1 MPEQHRS
8 TVTRRAALSRLLALG
23 AGATA
28 ALALPGAAQAAP
40 VVPAGAGAG
49 AHRQGRRHLPRGD
62 GQRWLQLTADVA
74 EALANPD
81 LDRSGAPTPAP
92 TPARFELKW
101 SRVDDERIATVRFM
115 RLDPN
120 ERRRA
125 RRWIARQPTG
135 DGHPVI
141 RLRLG
146 SRNASSVQRPERRS
160 LWTGELDLA
169 EEVFLTMVP
178 AVWPQARHVPASVVH
193 DVLCGHHSFLLTG
206 AGVSMYVSPDGR
218 VMT

>member
-1 MPEQHRS
+1 
-8 TVTRRAALSRLLALG
+8 
-23 AGATA
+23 
-28 ALALPGAAQAAP
+28 
-40 VVPAGAGAG
+40 
-49 AHRQGRRHLPRGD
+49 
-62 GQRWLQLTADVA
+62 
-74 EALANPD
+74 
-81 LDRSGAPTPAP
+81 
-92 TPARFELKW
+92 
-101 SRVDDERIATVRFM
+101 M

-146 SRNASSVQRPERRS
+146 SRNARSVQRDYDYLDVARPERRS